1 MKIKFKK
8 KRLYIHLVLGLI
20 WIGLAILRIWEE
32 GNAGWMDYG
41 FLLVGTLYLGHFLYD
56 SYHQY
61 IVIKNEI
68 VRKNM
73 LYGFETKMVLDEIT
87 SVQNTSGYYILKT
100 KTKTKSLKIDLALVE
115 VESLIRLKSFLE
127 NLKLQQ
133 DHGNC

>member
-1 MKIKFKK
+1 M
-8 KRLYIHLVLGLI
+8 VLGFI
-20 WIGLAILRIWEE
+20 WIGLAILRIWED

-41 FLLVGTLYLGHFLYD
+41 FLLVGMLYLGHFVYD

-61 IVIKNEI
+61 IVIKNG
-68 VRKNM
+68 VVSKNM
-73 LYGFETKMVLDEIT
+73 LYGFETIMEFDEIT

-100 KTKTKSLKIDLALVE
+100 KTKSLKIDLDLVE
-115 VESLIRLKSFLE
+115 VESLIRLKSFLD

>member
-1 MKIKFKK
+1 
-8 KRLYIHLVLGLI
+8 
-20 WIGLAILRIWEE
+20 
-32 GNAGWMDYG
+32 MDYG

-61 IVIKNEI
+61 IVIKNGI

-73 LYGFETKMVLDEIT
+73 LYGFVTKMVLDEIT

-115 VESLIRLKSFLE
+115 VESLIRLKRFLE

-133 DHGNC
+133 DHEIVVSNS